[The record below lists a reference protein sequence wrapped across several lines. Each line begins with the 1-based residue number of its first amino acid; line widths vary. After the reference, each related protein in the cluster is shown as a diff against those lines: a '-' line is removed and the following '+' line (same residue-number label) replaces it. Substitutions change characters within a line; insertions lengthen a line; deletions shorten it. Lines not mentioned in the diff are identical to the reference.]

1 MEISRSPSCDFNK
14 KLARILRK
22 LLLSKRHVFYSAS
35 VDILD
40 PRKID
45 LLVGSDQKSVD
56 NSLIVH
62 PHLTDGLAYRD
73 IKTLAV
79 YWLGDCQP
87 PVDNRLTVNQPYI
100 AHQLIQ

>member
-1 MEISRSPSCDFNK
+1 MEISRSLSCDFNK

-62 PHLTDGLAYRD
+62 PHLTDGLAYQD
-73 IKTLAV
+73 IKTLAS
-79 YWLGDCQP
+79 LGLL
-87 PVDNRLTVNQPYI
+87 VG
-100 AHQLIQ
+100 